1 MPFAI
6 LLIGALLVV
15 VGFNNSMTA
24 LATELESDI
33 PPYFKWAA
41 AIAAIVGLGYIPGL
55 RVPSRYLLGL
65 VLLVVLVANKSA
77 IPAAFQ
83 AFLTGSGT
91 ASGVGAGAPNPST
104 AYATNPTTTSPPTA
118 AQIAGSGGTTA
129 SGIPGVPG
137 LSSNPFAG
145 LPSSLGQF
153 LTLPKLNFGSP
164 IFGSG
169 GSANPSTGS
178 NLGLGN

>member
-15 VGFNNSMTA
+15 VAFNNSMTA
-24 LATELESDI
+24 LATELEADV

-41 AIAAIVGLGYIPGL
+41 AIAAIVGIGYIPGF
-55 RVPSRYLLGL
+55 RTPSRYLLAL
-65 VLLVVLVANKSA
+65 VLLVILVANKSA

-118 AQIAGSGGTTA
+118 AQIAGSTTS

>member
-6 LLIGALLVV
+6 LLIGALLIVV
-15 VGFNNSMTA
+15 AFNNSMTA
-24 LATELESDI
+24 LATELESDV

-41 AIAAIVGLGYIPGL
+41 AIAAIVGIGYIPGF
-55 RVPSRYLLGL
+55 RTPSRYLLGL
-65 VLLVVLVANKSA
+65 VLLVILVANKSA

-118 AQIAGSGGTTA
+118 AQIAGSGAAGQTGVTGAVNTA
-129 SGIPGVPG
+129 VNSTGVGSTISKLTGVPPLTVQFTPG
-137 LSSNPFAG
+137 GIADTIGKMFG
-145 LPSSLGQF
+145 VGQ
-153 LTLPKLNFGSP
+153 
-164 IFGSG
+164 
-169 GSANPSTGS
+169 
-178 NLGLGN
+178 